1 MGSARDHLSEP
12 RPQPRG
18 MARDVSRLKS
28 EGAATAA
35 ELREFLGQMRGR
47 SPQEMIGLVAASSL
61 TRSILL
67 ATFLT
72 ALLLAAL
79 TIGPYFLKDRDK
91 NTNARGPA
99 SVAETRSGEPKPRTE
114 PAPLEATGEATKSAA
129 ASVVNTEATG
139 LDPERAIDVM
149 GIGETRVADPKKN
162 PLEDKVDKLLDGIE

>member
-18 MARDVSRLKS
+18 IARDVSRLRT

-47 SPQEMIGLVAASSL
+47 SPQEMIGLVAGSSL

-72 ALLLAAL
+72 VLLLAAL
-79 TIGPYFLKDRDK
+79 TIGPYFLKDKDK
-91 NTNARGPA
+91 NKNARAPA
-99 SVAETRSGEPKPRTE
+99 PVAETRSAEPKPRTE
-114 PAPLEATGEATKSAA
+114 PAPPQATGEGAQ
-129 ASVVNTEATG
+129 SVANTEATG